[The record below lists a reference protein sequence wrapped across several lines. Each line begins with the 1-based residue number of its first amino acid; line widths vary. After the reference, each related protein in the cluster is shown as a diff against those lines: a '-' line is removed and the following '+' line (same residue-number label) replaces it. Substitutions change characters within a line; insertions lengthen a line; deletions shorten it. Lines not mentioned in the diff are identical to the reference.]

1 MILVDA
7 NVLCE
12 ATRPHPSG
20 LVLNWLTRHESELVV
35 TPIVLGE
42 IAYGI
47 RTLPAGRKRTRLQEW
62 FEAGVESLHVL
73 PIDTETARHWAEL
86 LAKLKRTGRA
96 MPVKDSLIAASAL
109 QHRLT
114 IATHNTT
121 DFQHTGV
128 KLVDPFAG

>member
-12 ATRPHPSG
+12 ATRPHPSA
-20 LVLNWLTRHESELVV
+20 LVLNWLTCHESELVV

-73 PIDTETARHWAEL
+73 PIDSETGRHWAEL
-86 LAKLKRTGRA
+86 LAKLKRSDERCRSRTA
-96 MPVKDSLIAASAL
+96 
-109 QHRLT
+109 
-114 IATHNTT
+114 
-121 DFQHTGV
+121 
-128 KLVDPFAG
+128 